1 MPHVVPD
8 PDTPQHRV
16 RGEELRRRIE
26 LVRAKLLAGN
36 TRRWVAKLIAS
47 EWGLKPSQCWA
58 YVRKA
63 EAEIRE
69 FADRDAATWLHEH
82 IAIRR
87 DIRRRANDAADLRTE
102 LSAAESEA
110 RLLGLEPP
118 TRLQHS
124 GPGGGL
130 IPIGVADLTR
140 LNDGELETIETI
152 LAKLTTPRDAGAAPR
167 SGPGGAG
174 TSPG

>member
-8 PDTPQHRV
+8 PDTPQQRV

-26 LVRAKLLAGN
+26 LVRAKLLGGN
-36 TRRWVAKLIAS
+36 TRRWVAKLVAT
-47 EWGLKPSQCWA
+47 EWGLKPSQCWQ

-69 FADRDAATWLHEH
+69 MADRDATFWVAEH

-87 DIRRRANDAADLRTE
+87 DIRRRANDSADLRTE

-110 RLLGLEPP
+110 KLLGLEPA
-118 TRLQHS
+118 TKLEHS
-124 GPGGGL
+124 GPDGGL
-130 IPIGVADLTR
+130 IKIGTADLTKF
-140 LNDGELETIETI
+140 NDEELAAFEAL
-152 LAKLTTPRDAGAAPR
+152 LAKLTAPSDSDPAPGAGPGRAGTAGA
-167 SGPGGAG
+167 
-174 TSPG
+174 

>member
-1 MPHVVPD
+1 MPHVVPN
-8 PDTPQHRV
+8 PDTPQQRV

-36 TRRWVAKLIAS
+36 TRRWVAKLVAT
-47 EWGLKPSQCWA
+47 EWGLKPSQTWA

-69 FADRDAATWLHEH
+69 IADRDGPAWLSEH
-82 IAIRR
+82 IAVRR

-130 IPIGVADLTR
+130 IPIGVTDLTT
-140 LNDGELETIETI
+140 LNDDELSSLEAL
-152 LAKLTTPRDAGAAPR
+152 LAKLAPPRDPGPAP
-167 SGPGGAG
+167 GPGPGRAG
-174 TSPG
+174 TAGG